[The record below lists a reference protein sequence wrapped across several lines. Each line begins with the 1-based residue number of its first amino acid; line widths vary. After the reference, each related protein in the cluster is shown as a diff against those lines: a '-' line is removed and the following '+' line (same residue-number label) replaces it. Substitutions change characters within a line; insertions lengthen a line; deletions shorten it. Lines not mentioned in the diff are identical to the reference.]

1 MNLRWWKT
9 MMKPAAQR
17 RRGALGWVVVL
28 LLAALALI
36 TLVAVFSYLARY
48 CCRVIVIDCYQN
60 AICRGGSDDPLLD
73 PMNNPNIRV
82 NGIV

>member
-1 MNLRWWKT
+1 

-28 LLAALALI
+28 LLAALALF

-48 CCRVIVIDCYQN
+48 SWRSSHGLPSKCHLHFAGVVLTTLFSTQ
-60 AICRGGSDDPLLD
+60 
-73 PMNNPNIRV
+73 
-82 NGIV
+82 